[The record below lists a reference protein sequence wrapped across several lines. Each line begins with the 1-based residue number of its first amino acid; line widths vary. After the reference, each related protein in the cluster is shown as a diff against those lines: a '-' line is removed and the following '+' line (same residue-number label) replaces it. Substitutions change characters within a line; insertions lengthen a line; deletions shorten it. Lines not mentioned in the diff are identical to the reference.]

1 MKLKKII
8 MTGGSGRFAKVFKKL
23 KKKSVKIYYPSKKTL
38 NIKSPIS
45 IKRYISAYST
55 NGRTYRNIIENR

>member
-23 KKKSVKIYYPSKKTL
+23 KKKVLKFIILLKKRL
-38 NIKSPIS
+38 I
-45 IKRYISAYST
+45 
-55 NGRTYRNIIENR
+55 

>member
-45 IKRYISAYST
+45 IKRYINY
-55 NGRTYRNIIENR
+55 IC